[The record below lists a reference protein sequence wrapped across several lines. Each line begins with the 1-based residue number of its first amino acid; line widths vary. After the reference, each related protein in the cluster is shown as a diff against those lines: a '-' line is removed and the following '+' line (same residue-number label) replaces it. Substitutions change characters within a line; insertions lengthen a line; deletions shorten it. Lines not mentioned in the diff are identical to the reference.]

1 MGRGLEERLLDP
13 VHPFAKFM
21 RCALEAD
28 IRWIRAQ
35 LTARMTLDVRRRERG
50 SWVQVEPE
58 EAGALLNPMAHDRNG
73 VPRANALRAS
83 KTDIAAAEAEL
94 SKQRKADATAAR
106 SAWSQRFP
114 DFKESLAARLT
125 VVEEEG
131 RDAVALAT
139 EELRRAGEALEV
151 ARERGNQA
159 QITRAEN
166 ARNAATDK
174 VRMARAFW
182 DERARWLRECEEQVR
197 LVRPREQLTALMR
210 TRKVS

>member
-1 MGRGLEERLLDP
+1 
-13 VHPFAKFM
+13 M

-28 IRWIRAQ
+28 IRWDPRAAHRAHDSRRTATGAGQ
-35 LTARMTLDVRRRERG
+35 LGPSRTGRG
-50 SWVQVEPE
+50 RLP
-58 EAGALLNPMAHDRNG
+58 LLNPMAHDRNG

-94 SKQRKADATAAR
+94 SKQRKTDATAAR